1 MTDDPARNYWR
12 DGREAYVPRAH
23 PRPETVDV
31 AVVGSGFTGLRL
43 ALELARGGRS
53 VAVLEAEDIGHG
65 ASSRNGGMVG
75 PSFHKLGMAGLTAHY
90 RAERAAAIMAEGMTA
105 LDDFEAFLA
114 AEGIDCGL
122 TMAGRFRGAP
132 TAASYEATAREC
144 ERLEKA
150 VGLPYEMVP
159 RARQQDQIGSD
170 FYRGGVV
177 YLRDGMIQPR
187 MLVEA
192 LARRAEDA
200 GAMLFERTPV
210 SGLTRDAGGVALR
223 LPDGVMRAREVVM
236 ATNGYGAAQATAPLG
251 PRVVPIL
258 TGVAA
263 TEPLS
268 ANLMGE
274 LTPQGRAFGENRRVF
289 MWFRPTPDNSRFI
302 FGGRIGPMRAGAAR
316 RARAVRAAA
325 TRVFPQLEGVN
336 FSHLWTGKIAYT
348 QDHAPHLGRIDG
360 VWYAGGYCGSGV
372 TRSLYFARK
381 LALKI
386 LERPGAETAF
396 DGLDFPRIPF
406 RPFAPLVAAAVTRW
420 SALRDVID
428 DRRRD

>member
-1 MTDDPARNYWR
+1 MTDDPARIYWR
-12 DGREAYVPRAH
+12 DGRPAYAPRAH
-23 PRPETVDV
+23 PRPAAVDV
-31 AVVGSGFTGLRL
+31 AVVGAGFTGLRV

-53 VAVLEAEDIGHG
+53 VAVLEGRDLGHG

-75 PSFHKLGMAGLTAHY
+75 PSFHKLGMAGLAAHY
-90 RAERAAAIMAEGMTA
+90 GPERAAAIMAEGMTA
-105 LDDFEAFLA
+105 LDDFEAFVA

-132 TAASYEATAREC
+132 TTESYEATAREC
-144 ERLEKA
+144 ERLGEA
-150 VGLPYEMVP
+150 VGLPFEMVP
-159 RARQQDQIGSD
+159 RERQHDQIGSD

-187 MLVEA
+187 LLVEA
-192 LARRAEDA
+192 LARLAEAA
-200 GAMLFERTPV
+200 GAMIFEHTPAL
-210 SGLTRDAGGVALR
+210 GLARDGDGVTVK
-223 LPDGVMRAREVVM
+223 LPDGVIRAREVVM
-236 ATNGYGAAQATAPLG
+236 ATNGYGGSETAPLG

-268 ANLMGE
+268 ANMMGE
-274 LTPQGRAFGENRRVF
+274 LTPLGRAFGENRRVF
-289 MWFRPTPDNSRFI
+289 MWFRPTPDNKRFI
-302 FGGRIGPMRAGAAR
+302 FGGRIGPMNGSDAR
-316 RARAVRAAA
+316 RSRAVRAAA
-325 TRVFPQLEGVN
+325 TRVFPQLEGVK
-336 FSHLWTGKIAYT
+336 FSHLWTGTIAYT

-372 TRSLYFARK
+372 TRSLYFGRK

-386 LERPGAETAF
+386 LERADAETAF
-396 DGLDFPRIPF
+396 DGLDFPKVPF
-406 RPFAPLVAAAVTRW
+406 RPFAPLAATVVTKW
-420 SALRDVID
+420 SALLDALQ

>member
-12 DGREAYVPRAH
+12 DGRAAYVPRPH
-23 PRPETVDV
+23 PLPASVDV
-31 AVVGSGFTGLRL
+31 AVVGAGFTGLRV
-43 ALELARGGRS
+43 ALELARAGRS

-90 RAERAAAIMAEGMTA
+90 GEARAAAIMAEGMAA
-105 LDDFEAFLA
+105 LDAFEAFV
-114 AEGIDCGL
+114 AEERIDCAL
-122 TMAGRFRGAP
+122 QMTGRFRGAP
-132 TAASYEATAREC
+132 TLASYEATAREC

-150 VGLPYEMVP
+150 VGLPFEMVP
-159 RARQQDQIGSD
+159 QARQRDQIGSD

-177 YLRDGMIQPR
+177 YLRDGTIQPR

-192 LARRAEDA
+192 LARLAEDA
-200 GAMLFERTPV
+200 GAMLFERQPV
-210 SGLTRDAGGVALR
+210 SGMTRDGDAVRLR
-223 LPDGVMRAREVVM
+223 LPGGEMRAREVVM

-289 MWFRPTPDNSRFI
+289 MWFRPTPDRTRFI
-302 FGGRIGPMRAGAAR
+302 FGGRIGPMQAGDAR
-316 RARAVRAAA
+316 RSRAVAAAA
-325 TRVFPQLEGVN
+325 TRVFPQLEGVA
-336 FSHLWTGKIAYT
+336 FSHLWTGRIAYT

-360 VWYAGGYCGSGV
+360 VWFAGGYCGSGV
-372 TRSLYFARK
+372 TRSLYFGRK

-386 LERPGAETAF
+386 LGRPDAETAF
-396 DGLDFPRIPF
+396 DGLDFPKVPF
-406 RPFAPLVAAAVTRW
+406 RPFAPLAAAAVTRW